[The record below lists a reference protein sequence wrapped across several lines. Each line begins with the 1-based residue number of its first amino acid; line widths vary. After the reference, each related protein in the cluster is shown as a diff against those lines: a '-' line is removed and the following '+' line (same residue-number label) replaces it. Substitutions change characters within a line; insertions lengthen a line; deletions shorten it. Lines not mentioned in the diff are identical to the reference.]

1 MKNIKKTEKRV
12 NRLIIICTMLFS
24 VICLTYSLDWT
35 NTVVTGNKP
44 VFSIQYASEWLYG
57 KCYHSIFYDY
67 FSFNNG
73 RKIIKGTN
81 EQIPYIYELNYED
94 GNKIE
99 LTRIE
104 IIKNKIYIGIPSFL
118 KEMSKISI
126 DGRVNPYILS
136 LYGIKGETE
145 TGNISYVFSC
155 YTTDENIENS
165 EVNDKINELI
175 YFYKNYY
182 KENLTISKTYIEQ
195 IDNKNIGVIEYNFKS
210 DNIIENHCEFLFE
223 YKGKLIK
230 CDFMITCNELFS
242 NNYMGEYLIK
252 TIEIYD

>member
-1 MKNIKKTEKRV
+1 
-12 NRLIIICTMLFS
+12 MLFS
-24 VICLTYSLDWT
+24 VICLAYSLDWT

-155 YTTDENIENS
+155 YTTDENIKNS

-210 DNIIENHCEFLFE
+210 DNIIENHCEILFE
-223 YKGKLIK
+223 YKEKLIK
-230 CDFMITCNELFS
+230 CDFMITCNELFP